1 VLKQSGNQSIIN
13 QLRAAHAFMID
24 KLDNYIEKVKNLPVT
39 PTVMVRLVALF
50 QQPDRDVDDIVNLMR
65 QDPSLT
71 AEVLRHSNSAYFGH
85 DEPIVDVFEAIT
97 RVGFYEVYK
106 TAVAKLGS
114 QTLQA
119 QRGASSADVEKLWRH
134 SSLTA
139 VTSGVIA
146 RRTQADEGLA
156 FTAGLLHDVGKI
168 VLSLAEGPKYT
179 AMVRELGEGGP
190 PLQGAEAL
198 LFGFGHS
205 EVGAR
210 LLAKWGLPEE
220 ISVPVLHHHKVCWVE
235 PFERICA
242 VVSLGNIMAHGID
255 ASIPGQP
262 YDSQESLC
270 AMRVLRLEEDD
281 MAALLEDAQS
291 DVKQM
296 AGLLGAAA
304 K

>member
-1 VLKQSGNQSIIN
+1 M
-13 QLRAAHAFMID
+13 AD
-24 KLDNYIEKVKNLPVT
+24 KLDSYIENVKNLPAT

-106 TAVAKLGS
+106 TAVSKLGS
-114 QTLQA
+114 QALQVPK
-119 QRGASSADVEKLWRH
+119 GTSGADVEKLWRH
-134 SSLTA
+134 STATA

-146 RRTQADEGLA
+146 RRVHEDEGLA

-168 VLSLAEGPKYT
+168 VLA
-179 AMVRELGEGGP
+179 LGEGAKYAVMMQEAGECGTA
-190 PLQGAEAL
+190 LAGVEAL
-198 LFGFGHS
+198 VFGFGHP
-205 EVGAR
+205 EVGGR

-220 ISVPVLHHHKVCWVE
+220 ISVPVLNHHKVCWVP

-242 VVSLGNIMAHGID
+242 VISLGNIMAHDID
-255 ASIPGQP
+255 DGIPGKQN
-262 YDSQESLC
+262 DSQEAIG
-270 AMRVLRLEEDD
+270 AMRVLQLEEADL
-281 MAALLEDAQS
+281 AALAEEAKADIAR
-291 DVKQM
+291 M
-296 AGLLGAAA
+296 AGSLGAAA
-304 K
+304 